1 LSRIGRSLRGLW
13 EALRGRGEATIVPAW
28 EVATGA
34 VPEVSFETM
43 MRIYL
48 SDPAAR
54 AAVDFLA
61 DQVVG
66 AGFYTTVNE
75 GYERAEEAKT
85 LMDDFNE
92 RVNMDGLLQ
101 QTAREIIAFGNSFWE
116 KVTAE
121 HLEELRILPLT
132 SIERIHRTAQGRV
145 TGYRQRPSYG
155 GGLLRPEQVIHFRWN
170 PVNSEAEGCGL
181 LRTLAEGLATGDG
194 VREPFYRMK
203 AKMQQAMIEQFQKF
217 SAPNELWVFPGL
229 SKEEAQAYARQV
241 RGVPRRGARFVT
253 NVEGAEVK
261 QIIAERSRAFDSYVE
276 NILNDYLLGLETPLP
291 RLFTTPGFTE
301 ASARAA
307 LEIAERKVLS
317 LQRFLKR
324 IVEREVFA
332 LVIRQAGMRPEKAK
346 CRLHWGAPKPPE
358 VEIQDLLRA
367 FEVGAIRLEEVRKNL
382 SARGWELWEAG
393 RGV

>member
-1 LSRIGRSLRGLW
+1 MSKIGRELRGLW
-13 EALRGRGEATIVPAW
+13 EALRGGARAAVVPAW
-28 EVATGA
+28 EVTVGA

-75 GYERAEEAKT
+75 RYERAGEAKD
-85 LMDDFNE
+85 LVDGFNE

-101 QTAREIIAFGNSFWE
+101 QTAREVIAFGNSFWE

-121 HLEELRILPLT
+121 EIEELRILPLT
-132 SIERIHRTAQGRV
+132 SIERVHRTAQGRV
-145 TGYRQRPSYG
+145 TGYRQTPSYG
-155 GGLLRPEQVIHFRWN
+155 GGLLRVEQMIHFRWN
-170 PVNSEAEGCGL
+170 AVNSEAEGCGL
-181 LRTLAEGLATGDG
+181 LRTLAEGLSTEDG
-194 VREPFYRMK
+194 IREPFYRMK
-203 AKMQQAMIEQFQKF
+203 AKMQQAMVEQFQKF
-217 SAPNELWVFPGL
+217 SAPNELWIFPGL
-229 SKEEAQAYARQV
+229 SKEDTQAYARQV

-261 QIIAERSRAFDSYVE
+261 QIVAERSRAFDSYVE

-291 RLFTTPGFTE
+291 KLFTTPGFTE

-324 IVEREVFA
+324 VIEREVFA
-332 LVIRQAGMRPEKAK
+332 PIIRQTGMRPEEAR
-346 CRLHWGAPKPPE
+346 CRLNWGAPRLPE
-358 VEIQDLLRA
+358 MSIQDLLRA
-367 FEVGAIRLEEVRKNL
+367 LELGAIRLEEVRKNL
-382 SARGWELWEAG
+382 VGRGWELWEAETSA
-393 RGV
+393 